1 MVRYVLRR
9 LLSTIPTLFGILTIV
24 FVMIR
29 IAPGDPA
36 LAILGD
42 NASQE
47 ALDAFRERMGL
58 NDPILVQYWDF
69 LKGLATGSL
78 GVSMVTGTPVTDA
91 VAGVLPYTLELA
103 FGAIFF
109 GVIIGVPLGII
120 SALWR
125 NGLLD
130 YFLRVVSL
138 LGLSFPAFL
147 TAILLI
153 LWLSI
158 EWRVFPVIST
168 PTGGGLWDRIYNLIL
183 PALSLGLIMVAYIMR
198 SARSAMLD
206 VLGED
211 YIRTARAKGAP
222 GRRLIWH
229 HALRNALIPIVT
241 VVGLYFGLL
250 IGNAVLTEIIFNRPG
265 LGKLIVLSLNQ
276 RDYTTLQGLMVI
288 SALMIV
294 IVNLLTDICYALVD
308 PRVKLT

>member
-1 MVRYVLRR
+1 VARYILQR
-9 LLSTIPTLFGILTIV
+9 LVSTIPTLFGILTIV

-47 ALDAFRERMGL
+47 ALDAFRDRMGL
-58 NDPILVQYWDF
+58 NDPMLVQYWDF
-69 LKGLATGSL
+69 LKGLASGSL
-78 GVSMVTGTPVTDA
+78 GVSMVTGTPVA
-91 VAGVLPYTLELA
+91 ESIAEVLPFTLELA

-125 NGLLD
+125 NGWLD
-130 YFLRVVSL
+130 YFFRVVSL

-158 EWRVFPVIST
+158 EWRIFPVIST

-222 GRRLIWH
+222 SRRLIWH

-276 RDYTTLQGLMVI
+276 RDYTTLQGLMVV

-294 IVNLLTDICYALVD
+294 IVNLLTDLCYALVD

>member
-1 MVRYVLRR
+1 MARYIIQR

-29 IAPGDPA
+29 VAPGDPA

-47 ALDAFRERMGL
+47 ALNAFRERMGL
-58 NDPILVQYWDF
+58 NDPMIVQYWDF
-69 LKGLATGSL
+69 LKGLLSGSL
-78 GVSMVTGTPVTDA
+78 GTSMVTGTLVTESIIE
-91 VAGVLPYTLELA
+91 VLPFTLELA

-125 NGLLD
+125 NGWLD
-130 YFLRVVSL
+130 YLFRVVSL

-158 EWRVFPVIST
+158 EWRIFPVIST
-168 PTGGGLWDRIYNLIL
+168 PTSGGLWDRIYNLIL

-206 VLGED
+206 VLGQD

-229 HALRNALIPIVT
+229 HALRNSLIPIVT

-276 RDYTTLQGLMVI
+276 RDYTTLQGLMVV

-308 PRVKLT
+308 PRVKLR

>member
-1 MVRYVLRR
+1 MIGFITKR
-9 LLSTIPTLFGILTIV
+9 LLSTIPTLFGVLVIV

-29 IAPGDPA
+29 VAPGDPA

-47 ALDAFRERMGL
+47 ALDAFRDRMGL
-58 NDPILVQYWDF
+58 NDSMLVQFGRF
-69 LKGLATGSL
+69 LSDLAQGSL
-78 GVSMVTGTPVTDA
+78 GTSMVSGKPVVTS
-91 VAGVLPYTLELA
+91 VMEVLPYTLELA
-103 FGAIFF
+103 LGAIFF
-109 GVIIGVPLGII
+109 GIIIGLPLGII

-125 NGLLD
+125 NGWLD

-158 EWRVFPVIST
+158 EWRIFPVISS
-168 PTGGGLWDRIYNLIL
+168 PTGGPIDRIYNLIL
-183 PALSLGLIMVAYIMR
+183 PALSLGVIMVAYIMR
-198 SARSAMLD
+198 TARSAMLD

-222 GRRLIWH
+222 GRRLILH

-288 SALMIV
+288 SAFLIV

-308 PRVKLT
+308 PRVKLK

>member
-1 MVRYVLRR
+1 MARYILQR

-47 ALDAFRERMGL
+47 ALDAFRDRMGL
-58 NDPILVQYWDF
+58 NDPMLVQYWDF
-69 LKGLATGSL
+69 LKGLASGSL
-78 GVSMVTGTPVTDA
+78 GVSMVTGTPVA
-91 VAGVLPYTLELA
+91 ESIAEVLPFTLELA

-125 NGLLD
+125 NGWLD
-130 YFLRVVSL
+130 YFFRVISL

-158 EWRVFPVIST
+158 EWRIFPVIST

-276 RDYTTLQGLMVI
+276 RDYTTLQGLMVV

-294 IVNLLTDICYALVD
+294 IVNLLTDLCYALVD

>member
-1 MVRYVLRR
+1 MARHILQR
-9 LLSTIPTLFGILTIV
+9 LMSTIPTLFGILTIV

-47 ALDAFRERMGL
+47 ALDAFRDRMGL
-58 NDPILVQYWDF
+58 NDPMLVQYWDF
-69 LKGLATGSL
+69 LKGLASGSL
-78 GVSMVTGTPVTDA
+78 GVSMVTGTPVA
-91 VAGVLPYTLELA
+91 ESIAEVLPFTLELA

-125 NGLLD
+125 NGWLD
-130 YFLRVVSL
+130 YFFRVVSL

-158 EWRVFPVIST
+158 EWRIFPVIST

-276 RDYTTLQGLMVI
+276 RDYTTLQGLMVV

-294 IVNLLTDICYALVD
+294 IVNLLTDLCYALVD

>member
-1 MVRYVLRR
+1 MARYLIQR

-29 IAPGDPA
+29 VAPGDPA

-42 NASQE
+42 NASQ
-47 ALDAFRERMGL
+47 AARDAFRDRMGL
-58 NDPILVQYWDF
+58 NEPMLVQYVEF
-69 LKGLATGSL
+69 LRGLATGDL
-78 GVSMVTGTPVTDA
+78 GTSMVTGTPVA
-91 VAGVLPYTLELA
+91 HSIAEVLPFTLELA
-103 FGAIFF
+103 FGAIVI
-109 GVIIGVPLGII
+109 GVLIGVPLGILG
-120 SALWR
+120 AVWR
-125 NGLLD
+125 NGWLD
-130 YFLRVVSL
+130 YIFRVVSL

-158 EWRVFPVIST
+158 DWRIFPVIST
-168 PTGGGLWDRIYNLIL
+168 PTGGGLGDRIYNLML

-229 HALRNALIPIVT
+229 HGLRNALIPIVT

-276 RDYTTLQGLMVI
+276 RDYTTLQGLMVV

-294 IVNLLTDICYALVD
+294 LVNLLTDICYALVD
-308 PRVKLT
+308 PRVKLK

>member
-1 MVRYVLRR
+1 MARYVIQR

-24 FVMIR
+24 FIMIR

-58 NDPILVQYWDF
+58 NDPILIQYWDF
-69 LKGLATGSL
+69 LKGLAVGSL
-78 GVSMVTGTPVTDA
+78 GTSMVTGTPVIDA
-91 VAGVLPYTLELA
+91 IVEVLPFTLELA
-103 FGAIFF
+103 FGAMVF
-109 GVIIGVPLGII
+109 GVLIGVPLGIVAAI
-120 SALWR
+120 WR
-125 NGLLD
+125 NGWLD
-130 YFLRVVSL
+130 YIFRVVSL

-158 EWRVFPVIST
+158 DWRIFPVIST
-168 PTGGGLWDRIYNLIL
+168 PTGDGLGDRIYNLIL
-183 PALSLGLIMVAYIMR
+183 PALSLGIIMVAYIMR

-265 LGKLIVLSLNQ
+265 LGKLIMLSLNQ

-288 SALMIV
+288 SAFLIV
-294 IVNLLTDICYALVD
+294 VVNLLTDICYALVD
-308 PRVKLT
+308 PRVKLK

>member
-1 MVRYVLRR
+1 MTKYILQR
-9 LLSTIPTLFGILTIV
+9 LLSTVPTLFGVLTIV
-24 FVMIR
+24 FVLIR
-29 IAPGDPA
+29 VAPGDPA

-47 ALDAFRERMGL
+47 SLDAFRERMGL
-58 NDPILVQYWDF
+58 NDPMLVQYGDF
-69 LKGLATGSL
+69 LRGLATASL
-78 GVSMVTGTPVTDA
+78 GVSMVTGTPVVESIA
-91 VAGVLPYTLELA
+91 EVLPFTLELA
-103 FGAIFF
+103 FGAMLV
-109 GVIIGVPLGII
+109 GVAVGVPLGILA
-120 SALWR
+120 ALWR
-125 NGLLD
+125 NGWLD
-130 YFLRVVSL
+130 YVFRVVSL

-168 PTGGGLWDRIYNLIL
+168 PDSGGLWDRVHNLIL

-211 YIRTARAKGAP
+211 YIRTARAKGTP
-222 GRRLIWH
+222 GTRVILH

-276 RDYTTLQGLMVI
+276 RDYTMLQGLMVM
-288 SALMIV
+288 SAFLIV
-294 IVNLLTDICYALVD
+294 VVNLLTDICYALVD
-308 PRVKLT
+308 PRVKLR

>member
-1 MVRYVLRR
+1 MIGFITKR
-9 LLSTIPTLFGILTIV
+9 LLSTIPTLFGVLVIV

-29 IAPGDPA
+29 VAPGDPA

-47 ALDAFRERMGL
+47 ALDAFRDRMGL
-58 NDPILVQYWDF
+58 NDSMLVQFGRF
-69 LKGLATGSL
+69 LSDLAQGSL
-78 GVSMVTGTPVTDA
+78 GTSMVSGKPVVTS
-91 VAGVLPYTLELA
+91 VMEVLPYTLELA
-103 FGAIFF
+103 LGAIFF
-109 GVIIGVPLGII
+109 GIIIGLPLGII

-125 NGLLD
+125 NGWFD

-158 EWRVFPVIST
+158 EWRIFPVISS
-168 PTGGGLWDRIYNLIL
+168 PTGGPIDRIYNLIL
-183 PALSLGLIMVAYIMR
+183 PAFSLGVIMVAYIMR
-198 SARSAMLD
+198 TARSAMLD

-222 GRRLIWH
+222 VRRLILH

-288 SALMIV
+288 SAFLIV

-308 PRVKLT
+308 PRVKLK

>member
-1 MVRYVLRR
+1 MARYILQR
-9 LLSTIPTLFGILTIV
+9 LVSTIPTLFGILTIV

-47 ALDAFRERMGL
+47 ALDAFRDRMGL
-58 NDPILVQYWDF
+58 NDPMLVQYWDF
-69 LKGLATGSL
+69 LKGLASGSL
-78 GVSMVTGTPVTDA
+78 GVSMVTGTPVA
-91 VAGVLPYTLELA
+91 ESIAEVLPFTLELA

-125 NGLLD
+125 NGWLD
-130 YFLRVVSL
+130 YFFRVVSL

-158 EWRVFPVIST
+158 EWRIFPVIST

-222 GRRLIWH
+222 SRRLIWH

-276 RDYTTLQGLMVI
+276 RDYTTLQGLMVV

-294 IVNLLTDICYALVD
+294 IVNLLTDLCYALVD

>member
-1 MVRYVLRR
+1 MARYIIQR

-47 ALDAFRERMGL
+47 ALNAFRERMGL
-58 NDPILVQYWDF
+58 NDPMIVQYWDF
-69 LKGLATGSL
+69 LKGLFSGSL
-78 GVSMVTGTPVTDA
+78 GTSMVTGTPVTESI
-91 VAGVLPYTLELA
+91 GEVLPFTLELA

-125 NGLLD
+125 NGWLD
-130 YFLRVVSL
+130 YFFRVVSL

-158 EWRVFPVIST
+158 EWRIFPVIST
-168 PTGGGLWDRIYNLIL
+168 PTSGGLWDRIYNLIL

-276 RDYTTLQGLMVI
+276 RDYTTLQGLMVV

-308 PRVKLT
+308 PRVKLK

>member
-1 MVRYVLRR
+1 MTSYIIRR
-9 LLSTIPTLFGILTIV
+9 LLSTIPTLFGVLVIV

-29 IAPGDPA
+29 VAPGDPA

-47 ALDAFRERMGL
+47 SLNAFRERMGL
-58 NDPILVQYWDF
+58 NDSMIVQFWNF
-69 LKGLATGSL
+69 LGDLLTGSL
-78 GVSMVTGTPVTDA
+78 GTSMVSGKPVIAA
-91 VAGVLPYTLELA
+91 VMDVLPYTLELA
-103 FGAIFF
+103 FGGIFF
-109 GVIIGVPLGII
+109 GIIIGVPLGII

-125 NGLLD
+125 NGWLD

-158 EWRVFPVIST
+158 EWRIFPVIST
-168 PTGGGLWDRIYNLIL
+168 PTGGLFDRIYNLIL
-183 PALSLGLIMVAYIMR
+183 PALSLGVIMVAYIMR
-198 SARSAMLD
+198 TARSAMLD

-276 RDYTTLQGLMVI
+276 RDYTTLQGLMII
-288 SALMIV
+288 SAFLIV

-308 PRVKLT
+308 PRVKLK

>member
-1 MVRYVLRR
+1 MSGFITKR
-9 LLSTIPTLFGILTIV
+9 LLSTIPTLFGVLVIV

-29 IAPGDPA
+29 VAPGDPA

-47 ALDAFRERMGL
+47 ALDAFRDRMGL
-58 NDPILVQYWDF
+58 NDSMLVQFGRF
-69 LKGLATGSL
+69 LSDLAQGSL
-78 GVSMVTGTPVTDA
+78 GTSMVSGKPVVTS
-91 VAGVLPYTLELA
+91 VMEVLPYTLELA
-103 FGAIFF
+103 LGAIFF
-109 GVIIGVPLGII
+109 GIIIGLPLGII

-125 NGLLD
+125 NGWLD

-158 EWRVFPVIST
+158 EWRIFPVISS
-168 PTGGGLWDRIYNLIL
+168 PTGGPIDRIYNLIL
-183 PALSLGLIMVAYIMR
+183 PALSLGVIMVAYIMR
-198 SARSAMLD
+198 TARSAMLD

-222 GRRLIWH
+222 GRRLILH

-288 SALMIV
+288 SAFLIV

-308 PRVKLT
+308 PRVKLK

>member
-1 MVRYVLRR
+1 
-9 LLSTIPTLFGILTIV
+9 LTIV

>member
-1 MVRYVLRR
+1 MARYVIQR

-24 FVMIR
+24 FIMIR

-58 NDPILVQYWDF
+58 NDPILIQYWDF
-69 LKGLATGSL
+69 LKGLAVGSL
-78 GVSMVTGTPVTDA
+78 GTSMVTGTPVIDA
-91 VAGVLPYTLELA
+91 IVEVLPFTLELA
-103 FGAIFF
+103 FGAMVF
-109 GVIIGVPLGII
+109 GVLIGVPLGIVAAI
-120 SALWR
+120 WR
-125 NGLLD
+125 NGWLD
-130 YFLRVVSL
+130 YIFRVVSL

-158 EWRVFPVIST
+158 DWRIFPVIST
-168 PTGGGLWDRIYNLIL
+168 PTGDGLGDRIYNLIL
-183 PALSLGLIMVAYIMR
+183 PALSLGIIMVAYIMR

-288 SALMIV
+288 SAFLIV
-294 IVNLLTDICYALVD
+294 VVNLLTDICYALVD
-308 PRVKLT
+308 PRVKLK

>member
-1 MVRYVLRR
+1 MTKYLLQR
-9 LLSTIPTLFGILTIV
+9 LLSTIPTLFGVLTIV
-24 FVMIR
+24 FVIIR

-47 ALDAFRERMGL
+47 ALNAFRERLGL
-58 NDPILVQYWDF
+58 NESLPLQYWDF

-78 GVSMVTGTPVTDA
+78 GVSMVTGTPVVKA
-91 VAGVLPYTLELA
+91 IAEVLPFTLELA
-103 FGAIFF
+103 FGAIVVG
-109 GVIIGVPLGII
+109 GVIGVPLGIL

-125 NGLLD
+125 NGWID
-130 YFLRVVSL
+130 SILRVVSL

-158 EWRVFPVIST
+158 EWSIFPVIST
-168 PTGGGLWDRIYNLIL
+168 PTRGDLWQRLYHLIL

-198 SARSAMLD
+198 SARAAMLD

-211 YIRTARAKGAP
+211 YIRTARAKGVA
-222 GRRLIWH
+222 GYRLILH

-276 RDYTTLQGLMVI
+276 RDYTTLQGLMVV
-288 SALMIV
+288 SAVLIV
-294 IVNLLTDICYALVD
+294 AVNLVTDLCYALVD
-308 PRVKLT
+308 PRVKLK

>member
-1 MVRYVLRR
+1 MASYILKR
-9 LLSTIPTLFGILTIV
+9 LMSTIPTLFGILTIV

-58 NDPILVQYWDF
+58 NDPMIVQYWDF
-69 LKGLATGSL
+69 LKDLASGSL
-78 GVSMVTGTPVTDA
+78 GVSMVTGKPVADS
-91 VAGVLPYTLELA
+91 VASVLPFTLELA

-109 GVIIGVPLGII
+109 GIIIGVPIGII
-120 SALWR
+120 SAIWR
-125 NGLLD
+125 NGWLD
-130 YFLRVVSL
+130 YLFRVVSL

-153 LWLSI
+153 LWLAI
-158 EWRVFPVIST
+158 EWRIFPVIST

-183 PALSLGLIMVAYIMR
+183 PALSLGIIMVAYIMR

-206 VLGED
+206 VMGED

-276 RDYTTLQGLMVI
+276 RDYTTLQGLMIV

-294 IVNLLTDICYALVD
+294 IVNLLTDLCYALVD
-308 PRVKLT
+308 PRVKLK

>member
-1 MVRYVLRR
+1 MTKYLLQR
-9 LLSTIPTLFGILTIV
+9 LLSTIPTLFGVLTIV
-24 FVMIR
+24 FVIIR

-47 ALDAFRERMGL
+47 ALNAFRERLGL
-58 NDPILVQYWDF
+58 NESLSLQYWNF

-78 GVSMVTGTPVTDA
+78 GVSMVTGTPVVKA
-91 VAGVLPYTLELA
+91 IAEVLPFTLELA
-103 FGAIFF
+103 FGAIVVG
-109 GVIIGVPLGII
+109 GVIGVPLGIL

-125 NGLLD
+125 NGWID
-130 YFLRVVSL
+130 SILRVVSL

-158 EWRVFPVIST
+158 EWSIFPVIST
-168 PTGGGLWDRIYNLIL
+168 PTDGDLWQRLYHLIL

-198 SARSAMLD
+198 SARAAMLD

-211 YIRTARAKGAP
+211 YIRTARAKGVA
-222 GRRLIWH
+222 GYRLILH

-276 RDYTTLQGLMVI
+276 RDYTTLQGLMVV
-288 SALMIV
+288 SAVLIV
-294 IVNLLTDICYALVD
+294 AVNLVTDLCYALVD
-308 PRVKLT
+308 PRVKLK

>member
-1 MVRYVLRR
+1 MARYLAQR

-47 ALDAFRERMGL
+47 ALNAFRERMGL
-58 NDPILVQYWDF
+58 NAPILVQYWEF
-69 LKGLATGSL
+69 LKGLAGGSL
-78 GVSMVTGTPVTDA
+78 GVSMVTGTPVIDSVTE
-91 VAGVLPYTLELA
+91 VLPFTLELA

-109 GVIIGVPLGII
+109 GIIIGVPLGIV
-120 SALWR
+120 SALRR
-125 NGLLD
+125 NGWLD
-130 YFLRVVSL
+130 YFFRVVSL

-158 EWRVFPVIST
+158 EWRIFPVIST

-183 PALSLGLIMVAYIMR
+183 PALSLGIIMVAYIMR

-222 GRRLIWH
+222 ARRLIWH

-241 VVGLYFGLL
+241 VIGLYFGLL

-276 RDYTTLQGLMVI
+276 RDYTTLQGLMVV
-288 SALMIV
+288 SALLIV
-294 IVNLLTDICYALVD
+294 IVNLLTDICYALID
-308 PRVKLT
+308 PRVKLK

>member
-1 MVRYVLRR
+1 MARYIIQR
-9 LLSTIPTLFGILTIV
+9 LLSTIPTLFGILVIV

-47 ALDAFRERMGL
+47 ALNAFRERMGL
-58 NDPILVQYWDF
+58 NDPMIVQFWDF
-69 LKGLATGSL
+69 MKGLASGSL
-78 GVSMVTGTPVTDA
+78 GVSMVTGTPVWQSISE
-91 VAGVLPYTLELA
+91 VLPFTLELA
-103 FGAIFF
+103 FGAILF
-109 GVIIGVPLGII
+109 GIVIGVPLGII

-125 NGLLD
+125 NGFLD

-158 EWRVFPVIST
+158 EWRIFPVIST
-168 PTGGGLWDRIYNLIL
+168 PTSGGLWDRIYNLIL

-276 RDYTTLQGLMVI
+276 RDYTTLQGLMIV

-308 PRVKLT
+308 PRVKLK

>member
-1 MVRYVLRR
+1 VAGYILQR
-9 LLSTIPTLFGILTIV
+9 LMSTIPTLFGILTIV

-47 ALDAFRERMGL
+47 ALDAFRDRMGL
-58 NDPILVQYWDF
+58 NDPMLVQYWDF
-69 LKGLATGSL
+69 LKGLASGSL
-78 GVSMVTGTPVTDA
+78 GVSMVTGTPVA
-91 VAGVLPYTLELA
+91 ESIAEVLPFTLELA

-125 NGLLD
+125 NGWLD
-130 YFLRVVSL
+130 YFFRVISL

-158 EWRVFPVIST
+158 EWRIFPVIST

-276 RDYTTLQGLMVI
+276 RDYTTLQGLMVV

-294 IVNLLTDICYALVD
+294 IVNLLTDLCYALVD

>member
-1 MVRYVLRR
+1 MARFILQR

-47 ALDAFRERMGL
+47 ALSAFRDRMGL
-58 NDPILVQYWDF
+58 NDPMIVQYWDF
-69 LKGLATGSL
+69 LKSLARGSL
-78 GVSMVTGTPVTDA
+78 GVSIVTGTPVA
-91 VAGVLPYTLELA
+91 VAIAEVLPFTLELA
-103 FGAIFF
+103 FGAILF
-109 GVIIGVPLGII
+109 GVVIGVPLGII
-120 SALWR
+120 AALWR
-125 NGLLD
+125 NGWLD
-130 YFLRVVSL
+130 YMFRVVSL

-158 EWRVFPVIST
+158 EWRIFPVIST
-168 PTGGGLWDRIYNLIL
+168 PTGEGLWDRIYNLIL

-229 HALRNALIPIVT
+229 HALRNALIPIIT

-276 RDYTTLQGLMVI
+276 RDYTTLQGLMVV

-294 IVNLLTDICYALVD
+294 VVNLLTDICYALVD
-308 PRVKLT
+308 PRVKLK

>member
-1 MVRYVLRR
+1 MARYILTR

-47 ALDAFRERMGL
+47 ALNAFRERMGL
-58 NDPILVQYWDF
+58 NDPMIVQYWDF
-69 LKGLATGSL
+69 LKDLATGSL
-78 GVSMVTGTPVTDA
+78 GVSMVTGTPVIEA
-91 VAGVLPYTLELA
+91 IGGVLPFTLELA

-130 YFLRVVSL
+130 YFLRIVSL

-158 EWRVFPVIST
+158 EWRIFPVIST
-168 PTGGGLWDRIYNLIL
+168 PTGGGLWNRIYNLTL

>member
-1 MVRYVLRR
+1 MARYLTQR
-9 LLSTIPTLFGILTIV
+9 LFSTIPTLFGILTIV
-24 FVMIR
+24 FIMIR

-47 ALDAFRERMGL
+47 ALDAFRDRMGL
-58 NDPILVQYWDF
+58 NDPILIQYLDF
-69 LKGLATGSL
+69 LKSLLTGSL
-78 GVSMVTGTPVTDA
+78 GSSMVTGKPVINSIA
-91 VAGVLPYTLELA
+91 EVLPFTLELA
-103 FGAIFF
+103 FGAMFF

-120 SALWR
+120 AAIWR
-125 NGLLD
+125 NGWLD
-130 YFLRVVSL
+130 YIFRVVSL

-147 TAILLI
+147 TAILMI
-153 LWLSI
+153 LWLAI
-158 EWRVFPVIST
+158 DWRIFPVIST
-168 PTGGGLWDRIYNLIL
+168 PTGGGFFERIYNLIL
-183 PALSLGLIMVAYIMR
+183 PALSLGIIMVAYIMR
-198 SARSAMLD
+198 SARSAMLN

-276 RDYTTLQGLMVI
+276 RDYTTLQGLMVV
-288 SALMIV
+288 SALLIV

-308 PRVKLT
+308 PRVKLK

>member
-1 MVRYVLRR
+1 MASYILKR
-9 LLSTIPTLFGILTIV
+9 LMSTVPTLFGILTIV

-58 NDPILVQYWDF
+58 NDPMIVQYWDF
-69 LKGLATGSL
+69 LKDLASGSL
-78 GVSMVTGTPVTDA
+78 GVSMVTGKPVWDA
-91 VAGVLPYTLELA
+91 VAGVLPFTLELA

-109 GVIIGVPLGII
+109 GIIIGVPIGII
-120 SALWR
+120 SAIWR
-125 NGLLD
+125 NGWLD
-130 YFLRVVSL
+130 YFFRVVSL

-158 EWRVFPVIST
+158 EWRIFPVIST

-183 PALSLGLIMVAYIMR
+183 PALSLGIIMVAYIMR

-206 VLGED
+206 VMGED

-276 RDYTTLQGLMVI
+276 RDYTTLQGLMVV
-288 SALMIV
+288 SAFLIV
-294 IVNLLTDICYALVD
+294 IVNLLTDLCYALVD
-308 PRVKLT
+308 PRVKLK